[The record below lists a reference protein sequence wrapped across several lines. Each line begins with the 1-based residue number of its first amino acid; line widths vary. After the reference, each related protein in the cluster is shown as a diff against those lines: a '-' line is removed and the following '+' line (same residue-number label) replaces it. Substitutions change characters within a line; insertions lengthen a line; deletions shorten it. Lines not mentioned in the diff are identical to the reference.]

1 MRGLSLV
8 AALAVAVV
16 LQTTLAG
23 FLMPGPLAVD
33 LVLVVVVY
41 VALTSGPVAGLLAGT
56 VGGLVQDALS
66 SGILGMGG
74 LAKTLVGFMAGHFG
88 TQFIVTATVPRFLVF
103 AAASAAHA
111 GLFMGAYTLLGLRS
125 FPAPLAAVAMQAL
138 GNGVLGVVGFQLAEW
153 LPRVIDRRRSGRGM
167 RVNR

>member
-1 MRGLSLV
+1 MRGLMLV
-8 AALAVAVV
+8 AALAAAVV

-23 FLMPGPLAVD
+23 FLVPGALTVD
-33 LVLVVVVY
+33 VVLVVVVY

-74 LAKTLVGFMAGHFG
+74 LTKTLVGFLVGRFG
-88 TQFIVTATVPRFLVF
+88 TQLIVTAMMPRFLVF

-125 FPAPLAAVAMQAL
+125 FPNPLATVALQAV
-138 GNGVLGVVGFQLAEW
+138 GNGVLGVVGFQVAEW
-153 LPRVIDRRRSGRGM
+153 LPQMLDRRRSGRGM
-167 RVNR
+167 RVKR

>member
-1 MRGLSLV
+1 MRGLMLV
-8 AALAVAVV
+8 AALAAAVV

-23 FLMPGPLAVD
+23 FLVPGALTVD

-74 LAKTLVGFMAGHFG
+74 LTKTLVGFLVGRFG
-88 TQFIVTATVPRFLVF
+88 TQLIVTAMMPRFLVF

-125 FPAPLAAVAMQAL
+125 FPNPLATVALQAV
-138 GNGVLGVVGFQLAEW
+138 GNGVIGVVGFQVAEW
-153 LPRVIDRRRSGRGM
+153 LPQMLDRRRSGRGM
-167 RVNR
+167 RVKR

>member
-1 MRGLSLV
+1 MRGLRLV
-8 AALAVAVV
+8 AALAAAVV

-23 FLMPGPLAVD
+23 YFVQGALAVD
-33 LVLVVVVY
+33 LVVVVVVY

-74 LAKTLVGFMAGHFG
+74 LTKTLVGFAVGRFG

-111 GLFMGAYTLLGLRS
+111 GLFMGAYTLLGLRT
-125 FPAPLAAVAMQAL
+125 FPNPYAAVAMQAL
-138 GNGVLGVVGFQLAEW
+138 GNGVLGVVGFQVAEW
-153 LPRVIDRRRSGRGM
+153 LPRMRERRRSGRGM
-167 RVNR
+167 RGQR